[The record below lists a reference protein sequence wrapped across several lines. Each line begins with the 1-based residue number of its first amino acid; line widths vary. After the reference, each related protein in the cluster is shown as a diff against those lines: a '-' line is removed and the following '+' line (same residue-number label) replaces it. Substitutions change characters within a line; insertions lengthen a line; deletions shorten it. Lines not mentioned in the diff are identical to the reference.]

1 MTSGSERLKGSTFR
15 SGGLALWMIA
25 LFALLIRWVHLFI
38 VKDTDL
44 VQIQIIDAAFYHS
57 WAVAISNGE
66 IIGNHTFFMSPL
78 YSYLAGLVYA
88 IIGAAPV
95 RLMALQG
102 LMGVGTV
109 LLVFRWGSLLAGRTV
124 GLVAAALTAVYAPFI
139 FYETTLL
146 TSTLI
151 LLLGVVILNLTEAV
165 LRKTSTL
172 NLLLL
177 GGVIGLSALARPLV
191 LIFVP
196 LLFLVLIID
205 NRDTWIKRS
214 IWLTV
219 GVLILLIPVGIR
231 NLAVGGDFTLTTSS
245 AGMNFYVGNNPEAT
259 GLYWEAPFLT
269 SIEPQYEDEDYRRV
283 ASKAVEREL
292 STREAGQYWFNRSL
306 DWMIHAP
313 LSYLKLLGRKI
324 FYFWNRAEFAN
335 NVSIYYGKEV
345 SPIIAYN
352 PFGFWLIG
360 PLGLAGL
367 ILLWRRLGWKRARVP
382 VLWVF
387 AYFAGC
393 VIFFVASEYRLAAV
407 PALIVGVAYLLV
419 EIYNY
424 LKAHRVEP
432 AMRLL
437 ALGLLFM
444 PLSNLRTDFIYSGEN
459 PRMDYFNFGNTLL
472 KQDKSFEAISRF
484 QRSLAIDPYFAE
496 GMMRLAEA
504 YSRAGMNEQAIEIGK
519 RVGLENPESIIEIVQ
534 AQALQEAYALLGEGK
549 FNDAMDEFAFAGLDD
564 NEASAETTRV
574 HQINDAQAALK
585 DGRPERA
592 LKMLKQVNANDDSSG
607 TVDPVLLHNIAALSL
622 RMGVLDSAEHYA
634 TEVLELDSMN
644 VPAAYLLTRILNASG
659 RWEEAERLIMRV
671 TPDAAG
677 MQDKLNVV
685 RAKMDSLIT
694 LKQWNRALEAYGEYG
709 KLGFAMH
716 PEDKVR
722 VGQVQLEIGN
732 LELALKLL
740 TEAEAAGVDD
750 PDLFFHQGRSF
761 SALGR
766 SDEAIAAVQKCLAVE
781 PDHIQARIFLARL
794 YISQNKIKQ
803 AWSELEA
810 VSHFEIIDPELAE
823 EYGGLVD
830 SLKAL

>member
-1 MTSGSERLKGSTFR
+1 MTSGSERLKGSIFR

-25 LFALLIRWVHLFI
+25 FFALLIRWVHLFI

-44 VQIQIIDAAFYHS
+44 VQIPIIDAAFYHS
-57 WAVAISNGE
+57 WAVAISKGE

-109 LLVFRWGSLLAGRTV
+109 LLVFRWGSLLAGRKV

-146 TSTLI
+146 TATLI

-196 LLFLVLIID
+196 LLFLVLILD

-231 NLAVGGDFTLTTSS
+231 NLAVGGDFALTTSS

-283 ASKAVEREL
+283 ASEAVEREL
-292 STREAGQYWFNRSL
+292 STREAGQYWLNRSL
-306 DWMIHAP
+306 DWIIHKP
-313 LSYLKLLGRKI
+313 LGYLKLLGRKK

-335 NVSIYYGKEV
+335 NISIYYGKEV

-367 ILLWRRLGWKRARVP
+367 ILLWWRLGWKRARIP

-387 AYFAGC
+387 ACFAGC
-393 VIFFVASEYRLAAV
+393 VLFFVASEYRLAAV
-407 PALIVGVAYLLV
+407 PALIVGVAYLVV

-424 LKAHRVEP
+424 VKAHRVEP

-444 PLSNLRTDFIYSGEN
+444 PLSNLRTDFIHSGEN

-472 KQDKSFEAISRF
+472 KQGKNLDAISRF
-484 QRSLAIDPYFAE
+484 QRSLEIDPYFAE
-496 GMMRLAEA
+496 GTMRLAEA
-504 YSRAGMNEQAIEIGK
+504 YSRAGMHDQAVEIGR
-519 RVGLENPESIIEIVQ
+519 RVGLENPESIIEIIQ

-549 FNDAMDEFAFAGLDD
+549 FNDAMDEFAFAGLD
-564 NEASAETTRV
+564 NTEAAAETTRV
-574 HQINDAQAALK
+574 HQLNDAQAAIV
-585 DGRPERA
+585 DGHPERA
-592 LKMLKQVNANDDSSG
+592 MKLFKQVNASDDLSG
-607 TVDPVLLHNIAALSL
+607 TVDPVLLHNIAALFL

-634 TEVLELDSMN
+634 TEVLEIDSMN
-644 VPAAYLLTRILNASG
+644 VPTAYLLVRILNASG
-659 RWEEAERLIMRV
+659 RWEEAERLMMRI

-677 MQDKLNVV
+677 MRDKLNVV
-685 RAKMDSLIT
+685 RAEMDSLIS
-694 LKQWNRALEAYGEYG
+694 LKQWNRTLEAYSEYG

-732 LELALKLL
+732 QELALRLL

-750 PDLFFHQGRSF
+750 PDLFYNQGRSL
-761 SALGR
+761 SSLGR
-766 SDEAIAAVQKCLAVE
+766 PDEAIAAVQKCLAIE
-781 PDHIQARIFLARL
+781 PDHIPARIFLARL
-794 YISQNKIKQ
+794 YIGQNKIKQ

-810 VSHFEIIDPELAE
+810 ISHLEIIDPELAG